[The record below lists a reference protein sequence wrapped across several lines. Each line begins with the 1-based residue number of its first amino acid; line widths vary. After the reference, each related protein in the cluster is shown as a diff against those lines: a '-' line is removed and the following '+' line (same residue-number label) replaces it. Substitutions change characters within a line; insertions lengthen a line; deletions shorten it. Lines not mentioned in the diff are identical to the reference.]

1 MFLKNRIM
9 LQIGVVINILTEPGS
24 TSNMWRIALKMLFND
39 QAKYIGLVIGV
50 AFSTLLIN
58 QQMGIFLGLLSRA
71 GALIDDV
78 PEANIW
84 VMDPGVKNL
93 DTVFPLRDTE
103 LSRVRGVEGVQWAVP
118 YFKAMATV
126 RTQTGQL
133 ESALLVGADDQ
144 SMVGIPSV
152 FVLGSAE
159 DLRKPDAVA
168 VNEDGFGKVWRGEKI
183 SLGNTVELN
192 DRRAVVVAIIKDS
205 PKFTSSI
212 TFYTRYS
219 QALAYTNNGR
229 NQLSFVL
236 VRTSPDYTEKQVTE
250 NINAQTGLMALSS
263 SEFRAKAVQY
273 VIDNTG
279 IPVSFGTVI
288 ALGIIVGVCVVGLM
302 FNLFVLENLKHFA
315 VLKAI
320 GTSNFRLIGMVA
332 LQASVVGFVGYGTGL
347 GAAAMF
353 FEFAGR
359 NPNFAGF
366 FLPWQIAIA
375 SGGVAAAIIALA
387 SIVALRRVL
396 FIEPAIVF
404 RG

>member
-1 MFLKNRIM
+1 MVPAFGNA
-9 LQIGVVINILTEPGS
+9 
-24 TSNMWRIALKMLFND
+24 SNMWRIALKMLFND
-39 QAKYIGLVIGV
+39 QAKYMGLVIGV

-58 QQMGIFLGLLSRA
+58 QQMGIFLGLLSRG

-78 PEANIW
+78 PEANVW

-103 LSRVRGVEGVQWAVP
+103 LGRVRGVEGVQWAVP

-144 SMVGIPSV
+144 SMIGIPAN
-152 FVLGSAE
+152 FVLGSAD

-168 VNEDGFGKVWRGEKI
+168 VNQDGFGKVWKGEKI
-183 SLGNTVELN
+183 SIGNTVELN

-219 QALAYTNNGR
+219 QALSYTNNGR
-229 NQLSFVL
+229 NQLSFLL
-236 VRTSPDYTEKQVTE
+236 VRTAPSYSVQEVTDRIE
-250 NINAQTGLMALSS
+250 SQTGLMALSS
-263 SEFRAKAVQY
+263 TEFRDKAIQY
-273 VIDNTG
+273 IIDNTG
-279 IPVSFGTVI
+279 IPISFGTVI

-320 GTSNFRLIGMVA
+320 GTSNYVLIGMVA
-332 LQASVVGFVGYGTGL
+332 LQALVVGFVGYGFGL

-359 NPNFAGF
+359 DANFAGF
-366 FLPWQIAIA
+366 YLPWQIAIA

-387 SIVALRRVL
+387 SMVALRRVL
-396 FIEPAIVF
+396 FVEPAIVF

>member
-1 MFLKNRIM
+1 
-9 LQIGVVINILTEPGS
+9 
-24 TSNMWRIALKMLFND
+24 MWRIALKMLFND

-58 QQMGIFLGLLSRA
+58 QQMGIFLGLLARA
-71 GALIDDV
+71 GALIDDI
-78 PEANIW
+78 PEANVW

-103 LSRVRGVEGVQWAVP
+103 LGRIRGVEGVEWAVP
-118 YFKAMATV
+118 YFKAVATV
-126 RTQTGQL
+126 RTGTGQL
-133 ESALLVGADDQ
+133 ESAVLVGADDQ
-144 SMVGIPSV
+144 SLVGIPAT
-152 FVLGSAE
+152 FVMGSPE

-168 VNEDGFGKVWRGEKI
+168 VNVDGFSKVWRGEKI

-192 DRRAVVVAIIKDS
+192 DRRAVVVAIVKDS
-205 PKFTSSI
+205 PKFTSAI

-219 QALAYTNNGR
+219 QALTYTNNGR

-236 VRTSPDYTEKQVTE
+236 AKTAPNYTEREVTE
-250 NINAQTGLMALSS
+250 SITNQTRLMALSS
-263 SEFRAKAVQY
+263 REFRSKAIQY

-302 FNLFVLENLKHFA
+302 FNLFVLENLRHYA

-320 GTSNFRLIGMVA
+320 GTRNYRLIGMVA
-332 LQASVVGFVGYGTGL
+332 LQAFVVGMVGYGVGL
-347 GAAAMF
+347 GAAAAF

-375 SGGVAAAIIALA
+375 SGGVAAAIITLA
-387 SIVALRRVL
+387 SLLALRRVL
-396 FIEPAIVF
+396 FVEPAIVF